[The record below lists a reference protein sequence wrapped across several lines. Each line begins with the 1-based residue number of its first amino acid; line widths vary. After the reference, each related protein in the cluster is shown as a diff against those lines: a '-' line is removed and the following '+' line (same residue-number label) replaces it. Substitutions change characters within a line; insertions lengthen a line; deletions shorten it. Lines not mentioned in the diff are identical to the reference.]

1 MIAIKNNPNFR
12 NWLQV
17 FSFGKLID
25 EFTKESDALALAW
38 QLAKNTKQTHISLKG
53 QSFKIKK

>member
-1 MIAIKNNPNFR
+1 MIAIRNNPNFR

-25 EFTKESDALALAW
+25 EFTKESDALALAS
-38 QLAKNTKQTHISLKG
+38 QLAKNTKQAHISLKG
-53 QSFKIKK
+53 EAVKIK

>member
-17 FSFGKLID
+17 LSFGRLVD
-25 EFTKESDALALAW
+25 EFTRESDAIALAS
-38 QLAKNTKQTHISLKG
+38 QLAKNIKHPYISVKG
-53 QSFKIKK
+53 EAVKVKK

>member
-1 MIAIKNNPNFR
+1 MIAIRNNPNFR

-17 FSFGKLID
+17 FAFGKLVD
-25 EFTKESDALALAW
+25 EFTKESDALVLAS

-53 QSFKIKK
+53 QAFKIKK

>member
-1 MIAIKNNPNFR
+1 MIAIRNNPNFS

-17 FSFGKLID
+17 FSFGKLVD
-25 EFTKESDALALAW
+25 EFTKESDALALAS

-53 QSFKIKK
+53 EAFKVKK

>member
-1 MIAIKNNPNFR
+1 MIAIRNNPNFR

-25 EFTKESDALALAW
+25 EFTKESDALALAS
-38 QLAKNTKQTHISLKG
+38 QLAKNIDQPYISVKG
-53 QSFKIKK
+53 EAVKVKK